1 MTSGASTIVTD
12 GSGEAMLPRPFRVTS
27 QHSETPDTVTL
38 ELEPEDGE
46 GVRFAPGQFTMLYV
60 FGIGEVPIS
69 ISGDPHRLE
78 TLVHTVRSVGA
89 VTAAI
94 VGLRIG
100 DRIGIRGPYG
110 VGWPV
115 GEAEGKDLLVAA
127 GGIGLAPLRP
137 VVFDVLAHRDR
148 FGAVS
153 IIYGSRSPA
162 DLLFEEELHSWRS
175 RFDLEIEVTVDRSD
189 ETWLGD
195 VGVVTGLLP
204 RVSFDPTKTVAMLCG
219 PEVMMKVVANELGL
233 RGVAPENVYVS
244 VERNMKCAIGFC
256 GHCQFGR
263 DFMCR
268 DGPVL
273 PYAQVADR
281 LRVPEL

>member
-1 MTSGASTIVTD
+1 MTYAARSVVSD
-12 GSGEAMLPRPFRVTS
+12 GTTEAMLPRPFRVTS
-27 QHSETPDTVTL
+27 RHSETPDTVTL
-38 ELEPEDGE
+38 EFESEDGG
-46 GVRFAPGQFTMLYV
+46 GVSFSPGQFTMLYV

-69 ISGDPHRLE
+69 ISGDPHRPE

-94 VGLRIG
+94 AALRIG
-100 DRIGIRGPYG
+100 DGIGIRGPYG
-110 VGWPV
+110 VGWPM
-115 GEAEGKDLLVAA
+115 GEAEGNDVLLAA

-137 VVFDVLAHRDR
+137 VVLDVLARRDR
-148 FGAVS
+148 FDVVS
-153 IIYGSRSPA
+153 LIYGSRSPV
-162 DLLFEEELHSWRS
+162 DLLFEQELHSWRS
-175 RFDLEIEVTVDRSD
+175 RFDMEIEVTVDRSD
-189 ETWLGD
+189 ENWFGD

-219 PEVMMKVVANELGL
+219 PEIMMKVMANELEL
-233 RGVAPENVYVS
+233 RGVEPESVYVS

-263 DFMCR
+263 DFLCR

>member
-1 MTSGASTIVTD
+1 MTVANSMVSGPVT
-12 GSGEAMLPRPFRVTS
+12 EAMLPRPFRVIS
-27 QHSETPDTVTL
+27 HRFETPDTVTL
-38 ELEPEDGE
+38 ELEPDDGADLS
-46 GVRFAPGQFTMLYV
+46 FAPGQFTMLYV
-60 FGIGEVPIS
+60 FGVGEVPIS
-69 ISGDPHRLE
+69 ISGDPHRPE
-78 TLVHTVRSVGA
+78 ILVHTVRSVGA

-94 VGLRIG
+94 AGLGIG
-100 DRIGIRGPYG
+100 DRVGIRGPYG

-115 GEAEGKDLLVAA
+115 GHAEGRDLVVVA

-137 VVFDVLAHRDR
+137 VVYDVIARRDR

-153 IIYGSRSPA
+153 IVYGSRSPI
-162 DLLFEEELHSWRS
+162 DLMFQEELHSWRS
-175 RFDLEIEVTVDRSD
+175 RFDLQIEVTVDRSD
-189 ETWLGD
+189 ESWFGD

-204 RVSFDPTKTVAMLCG
+204 RIPFDPERAVAMLCG
-219 PEVMMKVVANELGL
+219 PEIMMKVVANELET

-256 GHCQFGR
+256 GHCQFGS
-263 DFMCR
+263 DFLCR

-273 PYAQVADR
+273 AYAQVSDR

>member
-1 MTSGASTIVTD
+1 MTSAARSEPALGAA
-12 GSGEAMLPRPFRVTS
+12 EAMLPRPFRVIST
-27 QHSETPDTVTL
+27 HSETQDTVTL
-38 ELEPEDGE
+38 ELEPEDGAALS
-46 GVRFAPGQFTMLYV
+46 FLPGQFTMFYV

-69 ISGDPHRLE
+69 ISGDPLSPG

-89 VTAAI
+89 VTAAA
-94 VGLRIG
+94 VGLSVG
-100 DRIGIRGPYG
+100 DQVGIRGPYG

-115 GEAEGKDLLVAA
+115 GAAEGKDLVVVA

-137 VVFDVLAHRDR
+137 VVLDVLARRDR
-148 FGAVS
+148 FGVVS
-153 IIYGSRSPA
+153 VVYGSRSPG
-162 DLLFEEELHSWRS
+162 DLLFEEDLHSWRS
-175 RFDLEIEVTVDRSD
+175 RFDMEVEVTVDRANDS
-189 ETWLGD
+189 WLGD

-204 RVSFDPTKTVAMLCG
+204 RIAFDPTKTVAMLCG
-219 PEVMMKVVANELGL
+219 PEIMMKVVASELAL
-233 RGVAPENVYVS
+233 RAMSPESVYVS

-256 GHCQFGR
+256 GHCQFGP
-263 DFMCR
+263 DFLCR

>member
-1 MTSGASTIVTD
+1 MTHVSSSVLPEGIA
-12 GSGEAMLPRPFRVTS
+12 EAMLPRPFRVVS

-38 ELEPEDGE
+38 ELESEDG
-46 GVRFAPGQFTMLYV
+46 GGMSFSPGQFTMLYV

-69 ISGDPHRLE
+69 ISGDPHRPE

-94 VGLRIG
+94 AGLRIG

-115 GEAEGKDLLVAA
+115 GEAEGRDLVLAA
-127 GGIGLAPLRP
+127 GGIGMAPLRP
-137 VVFDVLAHRDR
+137 VVLDVLARRDR

-153 IIYGSRSPA
+153 IIYGSRSPV

-175 RFDLEIEVTVDRSD
+175 RFDMEIEVTVDRSD
-189 ETWLGD
+189 EAWFGD

-204 RVSFDPTKTVAMLCG
+204 RISFDSTNTVAMLCG
-219 PEVMMKVVANELGL
+219 PEIMMKVVANELEL
-233 RGVAPENVYVS
+233 RGLASESVYVS

-263 DFMCR
+263 DFLCR

>member
-1 MTSGASTIVTD
+1 LATLAETQLADPT
-12 GSGEAMLPRPFRVTS
+12 EAMLPRPFRVTS
-27 QHSETPDTVTL
+27 LHAETEDTVTL
-38 ELEPEDGE
+38 ELEPEDGTPLS
-46 GVRFAPGQFTMLYV
+46 FHPGQFTMFYV

-69 ISGDPHRLE
+69 ISGDPHHPA

-89 VTAAI
+89 VTKAI
-94 VGLRIG
+94 VGLSVG
-100 DRIGIRGPYG
+100 DSVGIRGPYG

-115 GEAEGKDLLVAA
+115 GEAEGKDLVVVA

-137 VVFDVLAHRDR
+137 VVLDILARRDR
-148 FGAVS
+148 FGGVS
-153 IIYGSRSPA
+153 IIYGARSPS
-162 DLLFEEELHSWRS
+162 DLLFEDELRSWRS
-175 RFDLEIEVTVDRSD
+175 RFDVETEVTVDRSED
-189 ETWLGD
+189 DWFGD

-204 RVSFDPTKTVAMLCG
+204 RISFDPANTVAMLCG
-219 PEVMMKVVANELGL
+219 PEIMMKVVANEMAA
-233 RGVAPENVYVS
+233 RGVGAEHMYVS

-273 PYAQVADR
+273 PYARVAER
-281 LRVPEL
+281 LRVPQL